1 MNTVSE
7 FLLDSNT
14 FPELNE
20 YILKMRFY
28 METLKVY
35 NTVDKLIDK

>member
-1 MNTVSE
+1 MNTVGE

-20 YILKMRFY
+20 YMAKNEFDFIWRH
-28 METLKVY
+28 
-35 NTVDKLIDK
+35 

>member
-20 YILKMRFY
+20 YMTKNEILYGDTKS
-28 METLKVY
+28 LQHS
-35 NTVDKLIDK
+35 